1 MKLAN
6 HLYRITVYRITSLRP
21 RRLMSNHQDPSSRL
35 PLSIPVHQILLSLAG
50 ADRHGYAI
58 IQDIRARTAGEVDL
72 TASTLYG
79 ALSRMLADGTI
90 EEVTDAATDDRDGR
104 RRYYHVTDYGRSVAR
119 EEAGRLARALDQSRA
134 QGLGPDSDPAHEV
147 RTR

>member
-1 MKLAN
+1 MP
-6 HLYRITVYRITSLRP
+6 SRP
-21 RRLMSNHQDPSSRL
+21 DPLSHL

-58 IQDIRARTAGEVDL
+58 IQDIRDRTGGEVEL

-79 ALSRMLADGTI
+79 ALSRMLTDETIDEVMDRAAADG
-90 EEVTDAATDDRDGR
+90 DGR
-104 RRYYHVTDYGRSVAR
+104 RRYYRVTDYGRSVAR

-134 QGLGPDSDPAHEV
+134 QGLGPGADPLAEG
-147 RTR
+147 RSR